1 MFLHV
6 LFIKNTWD
14 GTENCP
20 LKMLALSYNLAA
32 CRSWWILEKAI
43 VRKNDKNKT
52 ALFYIN
58 CQIKIQTSC
67 LVVIKFKKLSK
78 LMEMEIIAKLTVEVK
93 KACKFEF
100 HFHIFI
106 SVTVFFHLAL
116 FFQLSQCKCYIFDY

>member
-6 LFIKNTWD
+6 LFIKKTWD
-14 GTENCP
+14 GTENCL
-20 LKMLALSYNLAA
+20 LKMIVLSYNLAA

-78 LMEMEIIAKLTVEVK
+78 LMEMEIIAKLTVEIK
-93 KACKFEF
+93 KNLQ
-100 HFHIFI
+100 
-106 SVTVFFHLAL
+106 V
-116 FFQLSQCKCYIFDY
+116 